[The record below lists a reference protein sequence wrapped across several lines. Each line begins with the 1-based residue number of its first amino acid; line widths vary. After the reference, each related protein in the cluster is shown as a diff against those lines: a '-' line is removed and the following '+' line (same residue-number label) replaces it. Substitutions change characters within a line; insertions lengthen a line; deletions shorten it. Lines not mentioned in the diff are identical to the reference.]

1 MMSSVILG
9 SSHTGERWDERI
21 DWCFSTSKRAKRR
34 GKAAPVCVL
43 AVVFLGMSI
52 WEEIQDR
59 LERTFLSTSL
69 KCHAVFLEELGEGE
83 RSLCVMQRKRIIY
96 QSKLQT
102 SSTVTDFCSMYQKNV
117 LYM

>member
-83 RSLCVMQRKRIIY
+83 LAGGREACVLCKE
-96 QSKLQT
+96 KE
-102 SSTVTDFCSMYQKNV
+102 SSINQNYKHPV
-117 LYM
+117 L